1 MRNLPNLKLTQQQL
15 SSILERKLDY
25 GGESYICLGTEG
37 NTLYKLFRNPNY
49 ENFKIYDPSYIPST
63 SEIIQMSDNKFQK
76 LQKLHEMQLKHAV
89 LPLRTISLDKE
100 LIGYEMIKK
109 TNMSPIW
116 LGIMSKEERV
126 YYLNQIRKIL
136 NYFAKHDI
144 TYGDVKDR
152 NILHSIVSGEIVF
165 CDMDNIRIG
174 ENPIDIADY
183 ELDFYLKNGGSEEHI
198 DAYMHSLMT
207 LEALQLCL
215 DDINENPK
223 TFSQHFQKKSIP
235 IIKTLIN
242 PQDYRGEYISQYIK
256 KRRG

>member
-1 MRNLPNLKLTQQQL
+1 MEIKRMPNITLTIDEFFDMEDQ
-15 SSILERKLDY
+15 EFAH
-25 GGESYICLGTEG
+25 GGEAVIFRTEKP
-37 NTLYKLFRNPNY
+37 NTLYKFFKDHNRN
-49 ENFKIYDPSYIPST
+49 YIDM
-63 SEIIQMSDNKFQK
+63 SENKFKKILELYK
-76 LQKLHEMQLKHAV
+76 LNLESAV
-89 LPLRTISLDKE
+89 RPLSTISVNGHLV
-100 LIGYEMIKK
+100 GYEMTYNPDSVTLKNSGFDRQQKIAVLKR
-109 TNMSPIW
+109 T
-116 LGIMSKEERV
+116 KE
-126 YYLNQIRKIL
+126 IL
-136 NYFAKHDI
+136 EYFRTQDI
-144 TYGDVKDR
+144 TYGDVKSN
-152 NILHSIVSGEIVF
+152 NILIDRKTGNIEF

-174 ENPIDIADY
+174 ENPIDITDY
-183 ELDFYLKNGGSEEHI
+183 ELDFYLKNGGLEEHI